1 MRIVAANQHKHT
13 YDAKEVLVKEE
24 GEVILIYF
32 KFACTFYVSLAK
44 HSCSLR

>member
-32 KFACTFYVSLAK
+32 NLRVLSTLA
-44 HSCSLR
+44 